1 MEEGTLDN
9 PENRRTSN
17 PPPPFSPSELEGVAR
32 YLDTDPDFWVFRRF
46 RKLHLVNVLR
56 MELDLVRLEHKLDKQ
71 LSGGEENEE
80 EDDSRTLLPDIQS
93 SLSEYDAA
101 LTSLARFKSYREP
114 DRNIV
119 SELKEWGT
127 TCIENANPLL
137 HGLEIP
143 YPGNTCLKDLASIA
157 AVEKSWTHQFIDKH
171 HCLRRIFEIPEDQM
185 PPEQRPS
192 SKNRTLLLY
201 SEESV
206 QRAEAVFLHL
216 SFCIL
221 LICPIIGLS
230 YMQSKMWKLVLLGVF
245 LFVAS
250 LLFVGLVNM
259 PNKSGLALVAGYAAI
274 LVVFL
279 SGNGGP

>member
-1 MEEGTLDN
+1 MPRASWTNILCFSLDA
-9 PENRRTSN
+9 
-17 PPPPFSPSELEGVAR
+17 G
-32 YLDTDPDFWVFRRF
+32 
-46 RKLHLVNVLR
+46 
-56 MELDLVRLEHKLDKQ
+56 
-71 LSGGEENEE
+71 
-80 EDDSRTLLPDIQS
+80 
-93 SLSEYDAA
+93 
-101 LTSLARFKSYREP
+101 LTSLARFKSYQEP

-127 TCIENANPLL
+127 TCIENGHPLL

-143 YPGNTCLKDLASIA
+143 DPGNTCLKDLASIA
-157 AVEKSWTHQFIDKH
+157 AVEKSWTHKFIDKH
-171 HCLRRIFEIPEDQM
+171 HCLRRIFVRFSMPTTSETQYIDISWHSGIQEIPEDQM

-230 YMQSKMWKLVLLGVF
+230 YMKSKMWKLVLLGVF

-259 PNKSGLALVAGYAAI
+259 PNKSGLALVAGYVA
-274 LVVFL
+274 LPFQSSYSRL
-279 SGNGGP
+279 YT